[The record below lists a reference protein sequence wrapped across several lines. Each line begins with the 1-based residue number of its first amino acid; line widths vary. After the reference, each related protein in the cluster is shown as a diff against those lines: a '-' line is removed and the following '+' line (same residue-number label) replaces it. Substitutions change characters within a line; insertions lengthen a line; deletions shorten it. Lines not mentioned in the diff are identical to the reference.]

1 LMQVLDNKTTIND
14 RFKHQYMITFIELRD
29 GDRCPYASFVFPQ
42 PATMQTSLVYK
53 TKSIIEAIIRV
64 PCTHKR
70 DGALDFLHSM
80 NWGFLK
86 SHSPVPLRISLRTS
100 L

>member
-1 LMQVLDNKTTIND
+1 MQMLDNKTTIND
-14 RFKHQYMITFIELRD
+14 RFKHQYMITFIELKD

-42 PATMQTSLVYK
+42 PAMMQSSLVCK
-53 TKSIIEAIIRV
+53 SKSIIEAIICV

-70 DGALDFLHSM
+70 DGALDFLHLM
-80 NWGFLK
+80 NWGLLK
-86 SHSPVPLRISLRTS
+86 SHSPVPLRISLRIS